1 MSEDIYYKNKKMATV
16 LDLGLLKGFTDI
28 FVWILVFVIVYG
40 ALEVTNLLKNRGLH
54 ALFAFA
60 ITAVI
65 VLTGGGTNLIT
76 AMLPWVVVLAALIL
90 FILMLGQFAG
100 LDTNQILS
108 NFGTRG
114 FIWYVLVPLLVILM
128 VAWTQGP
135 GPGPGP
141 GPEPRAATD
150 GATGELIPAE
160 KVVQEQR
167 PFIGVLTDPKVLGL
181 VLILGIGAMTI
192 TLMAGGGGVIK

>member
-1 MSEDIYYKNKKMATV
+1 MATV

-40 ALEVTNLLKNRGLH
+40 ALEVTNLLKNKGLH

-60 ITAVI
+60 MTAVV

-76 AMLPWVVVLAALIL
+76 ALLPWVVVMAALVL
-90 FILMLGQFAG
+90 FVLMLGQFAG
-100 LDTNQILS
+100 LDTKQIIA
-108 NFGTRG
+108 NFGGKGITWYLIIPL
-114 FIWYVLVPLLVILM
+114 FIILV

-135 GPGPGP
+135 GPG
-141 GPEPRAATD
+141 AATN
-150 GATGELIPAE
+150 GATGELIPIDE
-160 KVVQEQR
+160 VDEMVQEQR

-181 VLILGIGAMTI
+181 VLILAIAAMTLV
-192 TLMAGGGGVIK
+192 LMGGGGGAVK